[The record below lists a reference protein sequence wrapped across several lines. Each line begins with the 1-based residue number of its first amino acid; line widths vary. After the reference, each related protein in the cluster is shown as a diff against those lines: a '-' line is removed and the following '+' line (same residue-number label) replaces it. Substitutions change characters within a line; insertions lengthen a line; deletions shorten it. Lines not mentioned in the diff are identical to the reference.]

1 MSFAQM
7 SHAPDGKQWDASPRF
22 RQIDVE
28 EGIAG
33 NQKLPYQNEASTFR
47 TSRHQRYPGA
57 EAIDGPN
64 AGATPDDLDISQ
76 DDDRIQEN
84 DMPSAT
90 KQMAVAAEIAPDED
104 EIEAEVNARLQQHTD
119 QIAAQVQ
126 QRILGDAVQA
136 DVVDFPDPSA
146 SSRKRRRWIAG
157 GALIIVLIG
166 LVVALIV
173 VFTVPKEEDPP
184 PASTNDSN
192 PTAPPPSTP
201 PTPALPT
208 RTSYLNESLSPI
220 FGDLVSDPSTSQFAA
235 LSWLA
240 ESDPAN
246 LPLESTPLSVF
257 QDRFILATLY
267 FSTNGESWTNQY
279 NFLSAAGICDWNIRT
294 LDRTNGVSCDEV
306 DQISIALGKHATTQK
321 RTSATVCDNSRLS
334 ITFHSPI
341 MTEENNLVGSFPKG
355 MDIICTH
362 RHLVFNLS
370 TYM

>member
-57 EAIDGPN
+57 EAVDGPN

-90 KQMAVAAEIAPDED
+90 KQMTVAAEIAPDED

-136 DVVDFPDPSA
+136 DVVDSPDPSA
-146 SSRKRRRWIAG
+146 SSWKRRWWVGG

-166 LVVALIV
+166 LIVALIV
-173 VFTVPKEEDPP
+173 VFAVPKEGDPP

-201 PTPALPT
+201 PTPELPT
-208 RTSYLNESLSPI
+208 RTSYLNERLSPI
-220 FGDLVSDPSTSQFAA
+220 FGDLVSDPSTPQFAA

-279 NFLSAAGICDWNIRT
+279 NFLSAADICDWNIGT
-294 LDRTNGVSCDEV
+294 LDGTNGVSCDEV
-306 DQISIALGKHATTQK
+306 DQISIALGKHTTQT
-321 RTSATVCDNSRLS
+321 RTRATVCDNSHLS
-334 ITFHSPI
+334 ITCHSPI
-341 MTEENNLVGSFPKG
+341 ITEENNLVGSFPKG
-355 MDIICTH
+355 MDIICTY

>member
-1 MSFAQM
+1 
-7 SHAPDGKQWDASPRF
+7 
-22 RQIDVE
+22 VE

-57 EAIDGPN
+57 EAVDGPN

-90 KQMAVAAEIAPDED
+90 KQMTVAAEIAPDED

-136 DVVDFPDPSA
+136 DVVDSPDPSA
-146 SSRKRRRWIAG
+146 SSWKRRWWVGG

-166 LVVALIV
+166 LIVALIV
-173 VFTVPKEEDPP
+173 VFAVPKEGDPP

-201 PTPALPT
+201 PTPELPT
-208 RTSYLNESLSPI
+208 RTSYLNERLSPI
-220 FGDLVSDPSTSQFAA
+220 FGDLVSDPSTPQFAA

-279 NFLSAAGICDWNIRT
+279 NFLSAADICDWNIGT
-294 LDRTNGVSCDEV
+294 LDGTNGVSCDEV
-306 DQISIALGKHATTQK
+306 DQISIALGKHTTQT
-321 RTSATVCDNSRLS
+321 RTRATVCDNSHLS
-334 ITFHSPI
+334 ITCHSPI
-341 MTEENNLVGSFPKG
+341 ITEENNLVGSFPKG
-355 MDIICTH
+355 MDIICTY